1 MTKLSGLGDPFL
13 LQQSKAAL
21 GKQTKAKHCA
31 LASGIAASVYGIN
44 AKRRQLWVFGGSSR
58 QAQQTQA
65 HAQQG
70 PLGTVTQHAR
80 QRLNPAKCIPE
91 RGLSFQS
98 LSWLWHSPLK
108 RSASQEGQDGTPATS
123 SVVEP
128 PVDALH
134 SQSRAPK
141 PRPPGKMQP
150 LPEESGPVLLLE
162 TRGAMIPSP
171 VKASKLGEDAY
182 FVLAD
187 GSAFGVADG
196 VGGWILSG
204 IDSGHYSRKLMQ
216 MSEFFIESKRF
227 DAHPKQ
233 VLWAAYNQTQL
244 LGSSTAC
251 LLKVKHDQ
259 LHATNCGDSG
269 FVIIRG
275 SEVAFQ
281 SPSQQHK
288 FNFPRQ
294 LGRPGLNRAAETPAR
309 AQIFKCQLRPGDI
322 IVAGTDGL
330 FDNVFVEEVAALVRH
345 ARTRGLC
352 ADDAAKRLA
361 KYAFRK
367 ALDRGHM
374 SPFAYGAQ
382 ADGQKYVGGK
392 MDDITVI
399 ISYVSGPAE
408 TNSASS
414 SGSSSGSGN
423 SSNGSGCHDGQDV
436 AQQPLP
442 VAKL

>member
-1 MTKLSGLGDPFL
+1 MMKLSGPGDLFS
-13 LQQSKAAL
+13 LQQSEASQC
-21 GKQTKAKHCA
+21 KQTKAKHCA
-31 LASGIAASVYGIN
+31 LASGIAASVHSIN
-44 AKRRQLWVFGGSSR
+44 AKRRQLRLFGSSSR
-58 QAQQTQA
+58 QAQPTQA

-80 QRLNPAKCIPE
+80 QLLNSTKCIPE
-91 RGLSFQS
+91 SGLSFQS
-98 LSWLWHSPLK
+98 LSWLWRSPLK
-108 RSASQEGQDGTPATS
+108 RSASQEGQEGTPATS

-128 PVDALH
+128 SVDALH
-134 SQSRAPK
+134 AQSPAPK

-150 LPEESGPVLLLE
+150 LPEESGPVLQLE

-216 MSEFFIESKRF
+216 MSEFFIESKTF

-244 LGSSTAC
+244 VGSCTAC

-269 FVIIRG
+269 FVIVRG
-275 SEVAFQ
+275 SDVAFQ

-288 FNFPRQ
+288 FNFPYQ
-294 LGRPGLNRAAETPAR
+294 LGRPSPNRAAETPAR
-309 AQIFKCQLRPGDI
+309 AQEFKCQLRPGDI

-330 FDNVFVEEVAALVRH
+330 FDNVFAEEVAALVRH
-345 ARTRGLC
+345 ARTWGLS

-367 ALDRGHM
+367 ALDQGHM
-374 SPFAYGAQ
+374 SPFAYAAQ
-382 ADGQKYVGGK
+382 ASGQNYVGGK

-408 TNSASS
+408 SNYAS
-414 SGSSSGSGN
+414 G
-423 SSNGSGCHDGQDV
+423 SSNGSGSYDGQDA
-436 AQQPLP
+436 AQQPP
-442 VAKL
+442 SVAKL